1 MVLSANLPA
10 LAWHCNHHEICVLD
24 ADDALS
30 SVHDSDGRLIA
41 IIQPGPSQ
49 VGDLMALA
57 PELLRELHALA
68 SAAQQLD
75 PDYCRKHRIRF
86 NPDAL
91 AESLSQALATLEHAH
106 DMGLCSEVLQ

>member
-1 MVLSANLPA
+1 MSTAAGLPAPPWLCSHIGLDLAGADDLSA
-10 LAWHCNHHEICVLD
+10 I
-24 ADDALS
+24 
-30 SVHDSDGRLIA
+30 HDSDGRLIA
-41 IIQPGPSQ
+41 IVQHGPSQ

-57 PELLRELHALA
+57 PELLRELRALA

-106 DMGLCSEVLQ
+106 DMGLCSEVPQ